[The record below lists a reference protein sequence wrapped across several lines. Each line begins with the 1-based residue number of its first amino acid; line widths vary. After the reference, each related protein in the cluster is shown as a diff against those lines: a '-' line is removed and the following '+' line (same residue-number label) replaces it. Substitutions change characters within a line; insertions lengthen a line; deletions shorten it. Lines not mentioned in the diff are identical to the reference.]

1 MTTRIPTLSPF
12 TLAASEGRTS
22 QPLYILGSDLLVKLS
37 DADTH
42 GAVAIFHQIVR
53 PLWGLPLHR
62 HSYEDEW
69 FYVLNGEITTEID
82 GERNLLRA
90 GGSAFAPRG
99 TAHSI
104 QNFGDSP
111 AEMLAMTTPGRLN
124 LFFEE
129 LASLNA
135 GRSTPDMAE
144 TERLMNDYGIEL
156 VGPPHSHWWPSESAS
171 SGMTSLTQVLKS
183 AKGPFC

>member
-1 MTTRIPTLSPF
+1 MMTTRAPTLVAF
-12 TLAASEGRTS
+12 TLAPNEGRTP
-22 QPLYILGSDLLVKLS
+22 QPLNILGSEILVKLA

-42 GAVAIFHQIVR
+42 GAAAVFHQIVP
-53 PLWGLPLHR
+53 PLGGPPLHR

-69 FYVLNGEITTEID
+69 FYVLNGEITIEID
-82 GERNLLRA
+82 GEQKVLYA

-99 TAHSI
+99 TAHTF
-104 QNFGDSP
+104 QNFDDSP
-111 AEMLAMTTPGRLN
+111 AEILVMTTPGRFN

-135 GRSTPDMAE
+135 GRSTPDMAG

-156 VGPPHSHWWPSESAS
+156 LGPPLS
-171 SGMTSLTQVLKS
+171 
-183 AKGPFC
+183 